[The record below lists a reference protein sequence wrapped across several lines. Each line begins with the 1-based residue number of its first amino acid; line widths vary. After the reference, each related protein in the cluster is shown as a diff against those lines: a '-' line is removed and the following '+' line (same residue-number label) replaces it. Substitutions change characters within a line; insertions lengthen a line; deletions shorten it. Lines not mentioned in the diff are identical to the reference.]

1 MKTEENKLNEIV
13 SELTAMIER
22 RVGTPRDDIKA
33 DSRFVE
39 DLKFDSIDILEL
51 VMDAENK
58 YNVELP
64 DEQMDN
70 AKTVL
75 DVARSIQAQLV

>member
-51 VMDAENK
+51 VMDAENE

>member
-51 VMDAENK
+51 VMVAENE